1 MSDCCL
7 PNLGC
12 LSIPIISTQVNGPP
26 GPNGTNGVGITTA
39 FYNPVDG
46 TLLLNYSDGSS
57 QNVGVVQGNIG
68 NPGPDGVPGLAR
80 LYVNTTEQSSA
91 ILNTFVPTSYQ
102 YIIPANALIDNGD
115 SLVINLRA
123 EKFTNAGD
131 QFTGCQ
137 RRILFNA
144 TSCTIFG
151 FVEVAMYAWSETLQY
166 NTRVEII
173 KTSATTARCL
183 VVSDVDL
190 YTNTVQQD
198 KFTYEN
204 TLTGLNFT
212 TTNTISAE
220 LFQAIAGQVRLN
232 SITIDKIKALIP

>member
-57 QNVGVVQGNIG
+57 QNVGVVQGNVG
-68 NPGPDGVPGLAR
+68 SPGPDGVPGLAR
-80 LYVNTTEQSSA
+80 LYVNTTAQSSA

-102 YIIPANALIDNGD
+102 YIIAANTLIDNGD
-115 SLVINLRA
+115 SLVINLRSS
-123 EKFTNAGD
+123 KLTNDGAVFD
-131 QFTGCQ
+131 GCQ

-144 TSCTIFG
+144 ASCTTIG
-151 FVEVAMYAWSETLQY
+151 FVEVGMIASSGILQY

-173 KTSATTARCL
+173 KTSANTARCL
-183 VVSDVDL
+183 VISDVDL
-190 YTNTVQQD
+190 YTNTLQQD
-198 KFTYEN
+198 RYTYEN

-220 LFQAIAGQVRLN
+220 LYQAAASQVILN
-232 SITIDKIKALIP
+232 SITIDKIKAL